1 MQAQPTFEFSAI
13 LAAIIGTLWVSVPT
27 PSQTTRAAVT
37 GPGGELRSGRVVEST
52 TSTNFLHATLS
63 GSPSAHGIERRESL
77 RQGSPP
83 RREHHAASFQHPAW
97 AIELGRRESRN
108 MDDATG
114 DHGKAHGR
122 YQFTAAAWHDTTEW
136 RRKHGLSTYQ
146 FTHAHNEAIATQYVV
161 SWFQLNR
168 ERYTAKHGHEPTI
181 ATLMEIHRR
190 GLHGF
195 ERYCKDQTGSQGD
208 RR

>member
-108 MDDATG
+108 MDDAIG
-114 DHGKAHGR
+114 DHGRSHGR
-122 YQFTAAAWHDTTEW
+122 FQFTKETWDYTTTW
-136 RRKHGLSTYQ
+136 RAKHGLATYS
-146 FTHAHNEAIATQYVV
+146 FKHAHNQDIATNYAV
-161 SWFQLNR
+161 SLAQINGKQFEAKFGRQP
-168 ERYTAKHGHEPTI
+168 TAEETM
-181 ATLMEIHRR
+181 AMHRF
-190 GLHGF
+190 GFHGF
-195 ERYCKDQTGSQGD
+195 CRSRAHQVSGQGN